1 MAWQKTIA
9 IGLGALLLCTAQ
21 LAQAQWRWRDANG
34 QTHVSDLPPP
44 RDTPEKNIL
53 QRPEAAAK
61 RPAPTAANASAPA
74 SGPDAVTPAAQRVD
88 PTLEA
93 RRKKTEQDQADRVR
107 AEEQRNAAQRS
118 ENCQRARNHLAGL
131 DSGVRLAHTNAKG
144 EREILDD
151 KARADESRRAKDI
164 IASDCR

>member
-1 MAWQKTIA
+1 MAWQKTM
-9 IGLGALLLCTAQ
+9 GLGLCALLLFTAHP
-21 LAQAQWRWRDANG
+21 AQAQWRWRDASG

-53 QRPEAAAK
+53 QRPEASAK
-61 RPAPTAANASAPA
+61 RPAPATANASAPA
-74 SGPDAVTPAAQRVD
+74 SDPALVTPAAQRVD

-93 RRKKTEQDQADRVR
+93 RRKKTEQEQADRAK

-151 KARADESRRAKDI
+151 KARADESRRARDI